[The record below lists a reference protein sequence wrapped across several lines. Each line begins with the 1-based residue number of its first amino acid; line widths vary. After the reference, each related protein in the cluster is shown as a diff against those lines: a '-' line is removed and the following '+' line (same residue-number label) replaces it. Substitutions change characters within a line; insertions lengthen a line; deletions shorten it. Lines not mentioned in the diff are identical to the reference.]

1 MEKLI
6 YNHTALA
13 DLLDKY
19 DQLKQ
24 MYEPEEISAPDE
36 YDILGDFLW
45 DASGE
50 IEQFEIQSEKLG
62 IEGVSPEVILGV
74 FTAWATSKRM
84 ADHLFLEGDA
94 LKLKTKLEHLMGK
107 YKDEFICSLLAEYDF
122 DLNTWI
128 ASLKSLENDE
138 LYQEVEMY
146 LLEKMLL
153 EDIDQLDLVIAT
165 IKICLSQSKISLSE
179 DQLNHLKFLEKCSV
193 TANKYIAKKHQEF
206 IDTKKWVIA
215 KCKSITTASH
225 DLAPEFLTT
234 LSKYEIL
241 VKSAIRQL
249 EDLFGT
255 QTDTTTLQIDNFA
268 NLIKKNL
275 PN

>member
-19 DQLKQ
+19 HQLKQ
-24 MYEPEEISAPDE
+24 KYEPDDINAPDE
-36 YDILGDFLW
+36 HDVLGDLLW
-45 DASGE
+45 EANGE

-62 IEGVSPEVILGV
+62 IEGVSPEVILGIV
-74 FTAWATSKRM
+74 TAWATSKRM
-84 ADHLFLEGDA
+84 VEQLFLEGDA

-107 YKDEFICSLLAEYDF
+107 YKDEFMASLLAEYDF

-128 ASLKSLENDE
+128 ESLKSLQNDE
-138 LYQEVEMY
+138 FDQEEQMY

-165 IKICLSQSKISLSE
+165 IKIYLSQSKISLSE

-206 IDTKKWVIA
+206 IDAKKWVIA
-215 KCKSITTASH
+215 KCKSLTIASH
-225 DLAPEFLTT
+225 DLVPEFLAT

-241 VKSAIRQL
+241 VKSAICQL
-249 EDLFGT
+249 EDQFGEET
-255 QTDTTTLQIDNFA
+255 GVVTLQIDDIA
-268 NLIKKNL
+268 NSIKKNL